1 MTANGPEVRL
11 DGVFMLLRV
20 ELDFG
25 DADCALRLVGTG
37 ELRGSGRTRWP
48 TYDPAVQFEV
58 TLVARGVRRLRF
70 IRELAGRPGFEGIQ
84 VESLVG
90 RQYQD
95 LTWRVR
101 DMEASVFEFWC
112 ASVEVDGVLLD
123 PGRWAGG

>member
-20 ELDFG
+20 
-25 DADCALRLVGTG
+25 
-37 ELRGSGRTRWP
+37 
-48 TYDPAVQFEV
+48 
-58 TLVARGVRRLRF
+58 
-70 IRELAGRPGFEGIQ
+70 LAGRPGFEGIQ

-123 PGRWAGG
+123 PGRWARG